1 MTVSITIDEA
11 AVRLRRAERVLVIGC
26 SGSGKSTL
34 ARRLS
39 GTLGLRHVPMD
50 REIFWMPGWRMRPRD
65 EALARLR
72 EVLAADAWIVDG
84 TSPGTL
90 PLRLPRSDLVIWMRP
105 PRRVSLC
112 GVLGRWLK
120 CRGRTRPDM
129 ADGCPER
136 ISLEFLRYVWNF
148 ERTESPEIEARL
160 GEHATV
166 PVVVLRSRPEADRL
180 AVAVATTT
188 GDARVLIDR
197 GISRSVPAR
206 RRTPSSH

>member
-50 REIFWMPGWRMRPRD
+50 REIFWMPGWRMRP
-65 EALARLR
+65 
-72 EVLAADAWIVDG
+72 
-84 TSPGTL
+84 
-90 PLRLPRSDLVIWMRP
+90 
-105 PRRVSLC
+105 
-112 GVLGRWLK
+112 
-120 CRGRTRPDM
+120 DM

-136 ISLEFLRYVWNF
+136 ISLEFLRYIWNF

-180 AVAVATTT
+180 AMAVEAVTSA
-188 GDARVLIDR
+188 GDAPVFTDR
-197 GISRSVPAR
+197 DVACSALAP